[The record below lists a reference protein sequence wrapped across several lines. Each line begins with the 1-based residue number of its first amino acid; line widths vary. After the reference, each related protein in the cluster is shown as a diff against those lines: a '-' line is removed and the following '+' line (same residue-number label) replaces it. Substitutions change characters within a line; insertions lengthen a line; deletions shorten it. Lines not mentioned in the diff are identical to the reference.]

1 MAVSVENLPVT
12 AKEARARVV
21 VAGLGLLRVGSY
33 GPVAP
38 AFFQKPVSAS
48 ASASG
53 ASSAM

>member
-21 VAGLGLLRVGSY
+21 AAGLGLLRVGSY